1 MKFLKPNSKKIII
14 KMLILI
20 AISVLLTMLSFCFT
34 NTNLNIIMYRT
45 YFEPKLF
52 FLNFLPILLIILLL
66 YFISKRVHISFLITS
81 LLIIVLG
88 VANQTKITYR
98 DDIVKFQDLFIIKEA
113 FIMSQRYSIV
123 IKKYTILAIILMIP
137 TVIILKKYIPK
148 MIINIKKQIVAI
160 LLIIVL
166 MLCLYKFILTD
177 ATIYNS
183 VGDTSL
189 INIWI
194 TTRQYQIRGLVYPF
208 IYTIEDGKYEAPEGY
223 NENEAKSALERYTY
237 ENIDENKKVNVI
249 AIMLEAYNDFSKFN
263 AIDFNEDIYKNFH
276 DIQKKSISGNL
287 LTTIFGGGTVVTERN
302 FITGFDIHPTYRKAT
317 NSYVWYFKEQGYRT
331 EAMHPMYGAFYNRAS
346 INPNLGFDNYFYYEN
361 KFADIQSDFMQDYDF
376 FDYIIEGYNNA
387 KSDNIPYFNFSV
399 TYQNHGPYYDK
410 SYIGKEYFF
419 DNNNYDEDIYNML
432 NEYFY
437 GIKKTD
443 KALKKLIDYFEGEEE
458 PVIVILFGDH
468 NPYLGENNLGYEQIG
483 INLDLST
490 IEGFENY
497 YEIPY
502 IIYANETAKEV
513 FDKEFIGEG
522 ETISP
527 IFLMNQFFDYVGLKG
542 NNYMQYMSD
551 LKSHVDVISDTFYKE
566 NDEFINK
573 NDSIYQDMIDE
584 YKNVN
589 YYYSKNFI
597 RKVNKND

>member
-113 FIMSQRYSIV
+113 FIMAQRYSIV

-208 IYTIEDGKYEAPEGY
+208 IYTPISFVLPIYPILGNHPVNSED
-223 NENEAKSALERYTY
+223 T
-237 ENIDENKKVNVI
+237 
-249 AIMLEAYNDFSKFN
+249 
-263 AIDFNEDIYKNFH
+263 
-276 DIQKKSISGNL
+276 
-287 LTTIFGGGTVVTERN
+287 
-302 FITGFDIHPTYRKAT
+302 
-317 NSYVWYFKEQGYRT
+317 
-331 EAMHPMYGAFYNRAS
+331 
-346 INPNLGFDNYFYYEN
+346 
-361 KFADIQSDFMQDYDF
+361 
-376 FDYIIEGYNNA
+376 
-387 KSDNIPYFNFSV
+387 
-399 TYQNHGPYYDK
+399 
-410 SYIGKEYFF
+410 
-419 DNNNYDEDIYNML
+419 
-432 NEYFY
+432 
-437 GIKKTD
+437 
-443 KALKKLIDYFEGEEE
+443 
-458 PVIVILFGDH
+458 
-468 NPYLGENNLGYEQIG
+468 
-483 INLDLST
+483 
-490 IEGFENY
+490 
-497 YEIPY
+497 
-502 IIYANETAKEV
+502 
-513 FDKEFIGEG
+513 
-522 ETISP
+522 
-527 IFLMNQFFDYVGLKG
+527 
-542 NNYMQYMSD
+542 
-551 LKSHVDVISDTFYKE
+551 
-566 NDEFINK
+566 
-573 NDSIYQDMIDE
+573 
-584 YKNVN
+584 
-589 YYYSKNFI
+589 
-597 RKVNKND
+597 